1 VLDTCERIA
10 RERFAPANRL
20 ADVQEPHFDGERV
33 HLPAA
38 THEALPPEL
47 RLQGT
52 TVFAFHCAEGVII
65 AGDHRA
71 TAGNVIF
78 SDQTEKI
85 LELDSHSLIAIAGV
99 PATAFEM
106 ARTLQTTFEFYRRS
120 QLQPMSL
127 SAKVRAL
134 SRLLRD
140 NLPATIQGFG
150 VVAPIFVGA
159 DVNGHEVRPVIHF
172 YDPLGA
178 QFEAASYA
186 GSGSGSG
193 SIKSVLHFLE
203 KWGQPRPAEMNLEQ
217 AVTLATR
224 LLMTAAEFD
233 SATGGVRPDL
243 RLYATIKL
251 LGRDGIRT
259 ISQSEQQKNW
269 TQAISV

>member
-1 VLDTCERIA
+1 MNGDFLA
-10 RERFAPANRL
+10 LLPKNPFAQVPAVSPS
-20 ADVQEPHFDGERV
+20 APVPIQ
-33 HLPAA
+33 A
-38 THEALPPEL
+38 
-47 RLQGT
+47 T

-71 TAGNVIF
+71 TAGNTVF
-78 SDQTEKI
+78 SDKTEKI
-85 LELDSHSLIAIAGV
+85 LELDSHSLMAIAGV

-120 QLQPMSL
+120 QLQGMSL
-127 SAKVRAL
+127 AAKIRAL
-134 SRLLRD
+134 SKLLRD

-150 VVAPIFVGA
+150 VVAPIFAGV
-159 DVNGHEVRPVIHF
+159 DTTDHEAKPAIYF

-203 KWGQPRPAEMNLEQ
+203 KWGKPRPAEMSLGQ
-217 AVTLATR
+217 ATALANR

-233 SATGGVRPDL
+233 TATGGVHPERQL
-243 RLYATIKL
+243 FATLKL
-251 LGRDGIRT
+251 LSQDGIQT
-259 ISQSEQQKNW
+259 ISIGEQERCWQE
-269 TQAISV
+269 ALA